1 MSLDIMVPLQKRL
14 NLLLLYTFIG
24 LDSPFLFKKIGF
36 LTTRS
41 PKKNIGR
48 SSLWWAWH
56 GFQAQSLGVFGRFSF
71 VFFEWTG
78 ILSHNYG
85 IRIEHLCEKQSS
97 YDQMWMAIVLDCCF
111 TYGKSH
117 FFSHFLLGKTWWWTN
132 ELVAHMGMSQNLIPM
147 GQNWTTYLDVSSSK
161 LIGVAKFDPYPCW

>member
-117 FFSHFLLGKTWWWTN
+117 FFQPFFVGENMVMNQRIGGPYGYESKFNPYG
-132 ELVAHMGMSQNLIPM
+132 
-147 GQNWTTYLDVSSSK
+147 SK
-161 LIGVAKFDPYPCW
+161 LDHIFRCV